1 MCATNKHMPVS
12 QCDPWPCF
20 PLLSSSCVRISAHR
34 DMLIWRQSA
43 QPMQLSWGSL
53 TSPVEISSR
62 WRCKSRDHAP
72 LWFSAVD
79 KTWSPAVNLSAQSEA
94 LPPVYPASPS
104 EINPVHVHQ
113 SCRFWSR
120 KRTLAHTFWKSSNI
134 HEKYD
139 IHNTLHVLK
148 FWIVYRATEE
158 SLLNILVTVNGF
170 PVAFFAVAKNLMVF
184 ACLPYLD
191 TELLMDKALSASS
204 LKVLSC
210 FVSNT
215 QWSALSTHSQSFWN
229 TKNTLLSMTAGV
241 TELLL

>member
-72 LWFSAVD
+72 LWFPAVD

-148 FWIVYRATEE
+148 FWIIYRATEE

-170 PVAFFAVAKNLMVF
+170 PVAFFAVAKSLLACHTWTQNIWWIKP
-184 ACLPYLD
+184 CLPHPW
-191 TELLMDKALSASS
+191 KFCH
-204 LKVLSC
+204 VLS
-210 FVSNT
+210 
-215 QWSALSTHSQSFWN
+215 Q
-229 TKNTLLSMTAGV
+229 TLNGRH
-241 TELLL
+241 